1 MTLGLVIN
9 KHRYINMNE
18 IDDTQLAILIL
29 VAATII
35 SFVVVYLTIKVKQ
48 HNRKKLYRVAAHETE

>member
-1 MTLGLVIN
+1 
-9 KHRYINMNE
+9 MNE